1 MGMKNESKVGM
12 NILCSHSEQNS
23 QTRRDHQRKGR
34 KNKKKIFLPCF
45 CIELYSKTNMQTKT
59 QNETCTT
66 LNTLHIHHPQN
77 KKKPRNVTEVSSVG
91 TFPRE

>member
-1 MGMKNESKVGM
+1 MKNESKVGM

-59 QNETCTT
+59 QNETHAQLSTHFT
-66 LNTLHIHHPQN
+66 FIIHKT
-77 KKKPRNVTEVSSVG
+77 KKNPRNVTEVSSVG